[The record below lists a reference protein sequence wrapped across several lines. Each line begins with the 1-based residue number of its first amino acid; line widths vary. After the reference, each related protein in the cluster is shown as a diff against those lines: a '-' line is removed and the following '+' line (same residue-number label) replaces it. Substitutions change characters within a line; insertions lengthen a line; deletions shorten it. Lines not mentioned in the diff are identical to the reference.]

1 MTPVPHFRFL
11 KVFGAGRPRM
21 TQVTSAILCP
31 EETSPASSLDRDVPL
46 NFDSLGIELN
56 PSGTA
61 ASEPHLITHR
71 AVSSNAWA
79 GEILSST
86 NSREK
91 EAWQDGKINYLP
103 CA

>member
-1 MTPVPHFRFL
+1 
-11 KVFGAGRPRM
+11 M
-21 TQVTSAILCP
+21 TQVTRAILCP
-31 EETSPASSLDRDVPL
+31 EETDPASGLNRDVPL
-46 NFDSLGIELN
+46 NSDSVGIEVN
-56 PSGTA
+56 PTGA
-61 ASEPHLITHR
+61 ATSEPHLITHR

>member
-1 MTPVPHFRFL
+1 MTPVSHFRFL
-11 KVFGAGRPRM
+11 KVYGACRRRM
-21 TQVTSAILCP
+21 TQVTRAILGP
-31 EETSPASSLDRDVPL
+31 EETGPAGSLDRDVAL
-46 NFDSLGIELN
+46 NSDSCSIEVN
-56 PSGTA
+56 PTGTA
-61 ASEPHLITHR
+61 TSEPHLITHR

-86 NSREK
+86 HSREK